1 MRPAQDDLEALW
13 DALLSREA
21 DLIRQ
26 AFNALRAEEKQA
38 ILAHLKRMTSEPGW
52 HPEQVASARAALEA
66 LKQ

>member
-26 AFNALRAEEKQA
+26 AFNALRAEEKKA